1 MDRLRWRVVLQSMR
15 IDQAGFSR
23 SVLAFWR
30 ALANFGTIREVHE
43 FIQLKPFSETAHNNP
58 RFAFRYLTHHYL
70 ARSLT
75 VGERAACFLH
85 HHRRM
90 HALLPEVMLRQI
102 LLEDVTLHEIVEAD
116 HRFALTLGLTRP
128 RDCDKEG
135 EWSIHLLV
143 DGEAV
148 FVLSFTVIPGWTIRS
163 KSPEVLLISRLQ
175 GMPGR
180 YTQIKL
186 ATKTLVDVAP
196 GALLLA
202 ALQGIAMALGIGD
215 LASVSA
221 TNQSLY
227 SEQYDGVFRS
237 AYDEFFTELGLAK
250 SEAGFFLSPVPIA
263 EKPLSLI
270 KQGHKLRTRAKRA
283 FKAEITL
290 AVAEF
295 FRETL
300 ICSAEDAAR
309 QSVLWWRFDQ
319 QAVNAMKADESG
331 AAEKL
336 A

>member
-1 MDRLRWRVVLQSMR
+1 M
-15 IDQAGFSR
+15 A
-23 SVLAFWR
+23 
-30 ALANFGTIREVHE
+30 
-43 FIQLKPFSETAHNNP
+43 K
-58 RFAFRYLTHHYL
+58 
-70 ARSLT
+70 
-75 VGERAACFLH
+75 
-85 HHRRM
+85 
-90 HALLPEVMLRQI
+90 
-102 LLEDVTLHEIVEAD
+102 
-116 HRFALTLGLTRP
+116 
-128 RDCDKEG
+128 
-135 EWSIHLLV
+135 
-143 DGEAV
+143 
-148 FVLSFTVIPGWTIRS
+148 
-163 KSPEVLLISRLQ
+163 
-175 GMPGR
+175 
-180 YTQIKL
+180 IKL

-295 FRETL
+295 FRESL

-319 QAVNAMKADESG
+319 QAVNAVKADESG